1 MNPVDALLDVLA
13 TYRVTRL
20 VVDDE
25 LTSPIREYIWH
36 NHPPDDTRLGYFVT
50 CPFCVSIWAGGAV
63 ALMSSTPS
71 DRVFSG
77 TVRVLRYTLAL
88 SGAVSLAREA
98 LDRLD

>member
-1 MNPVDALLDVLA
+1 MRTLDLLLDTLA
-13 TYRVTRL
+13 TERITRL
-20 VVDDE
+20 VVDDK
-25 LTSPIREYIWH
+25 LTEPIREYIWH
-36 NHPPDDTRLGYFVT
+36 NHPPEETKIGYFVT

-71 DRVFSG
+71 GSMFSG
-77 TVRVLRYTLAL
+77 TVRVLKYTLAL

>member
-1 MNPVDALLDVLA
+1 VSPVDALLDVLA

-25 LTSPIREYIWH
+25 LTAPVREYIWK
-36 NHPPDDTRLGYFVT
+36 NHPPEETRLGYFVT

-63 ALMSSTPS
+63 ALMSATPS
-71 DRVFSG
+71 GGVFSG
-77 TVRVLRYTLAL
+77 TFSVLKYTLAL